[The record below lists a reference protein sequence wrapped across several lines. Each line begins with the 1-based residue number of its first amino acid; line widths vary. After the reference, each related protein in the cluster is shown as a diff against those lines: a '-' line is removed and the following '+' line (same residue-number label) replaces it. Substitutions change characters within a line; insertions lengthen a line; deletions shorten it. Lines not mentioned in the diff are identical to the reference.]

1 MVNLW
6 KKGHGRSVWVR
17 RGGLSASTAIASQQA
32 HAYPM
37 HLRGQGVSS
46 LHKDLLDPVRSA
58 YGRGITFNALS
69 VVRIHNNQAKT
80 RAVMLMALQ
89 FLPHGS

>member
-6 KKGHGRSVWVR
+6 KRVMVIESGFDGGESSV
-17 RGGLSASTAIASQQA
+17 SIAIASQQA

-46 LHKDLLDPVRSA
+46 LHKDVLDPVHSS